1 MKSKKKIEV
10 FPIVNGLIFI
20 ILSLLIIIPMWKVLV
35 DSFDLKTAYGMKL
48 WPEEFGLAGY
58 ISVFKNPTLS
68 HPLMISV
75 ITTIAGTII
84 ALILSTFGAYVLIQ
98 WDMPGRNHDFSG
110 WYDPYLP
117 RIKIITFNQYHLG
130 RYLIPGTERV

>member
-48 WPEEFGLAGY
+48 SPGGIWSCRIHFRIQKPYAVPSVNDFCNHNDCRYDHRLDFIYIWCICTDPVGY
-58 ISVFKNPTLS
+58 
-68 HPLMISV
+68 
-75 ITTIAGTII
+75 AGT
-84 ALILSTFGAYVLIQ
+84 
-98 WDMPGRNHDFSG
+98 
-110 WYDPYLP
+110 
-117 RIKIITFNQYHLG
+117 
-130 RYLIPGTERV
+130 

>member
-58 ISVFKNPTLS
+58 IQKPDAVPSVNDLCNHNDCRYDHRLDFIYIWCICTDP
-68 HPLMISV
+68 V
-75 ITTIAGTII
+75 GYAGT
-84 ALILSTFGAYVLIQ
+84 
-98 WDMPGRNHDFSG
+98 
-110 WYDPYLP
+110 
-117 RIKIITFNQYHLG
+117 
-130 RYLIPGTERV
+130 